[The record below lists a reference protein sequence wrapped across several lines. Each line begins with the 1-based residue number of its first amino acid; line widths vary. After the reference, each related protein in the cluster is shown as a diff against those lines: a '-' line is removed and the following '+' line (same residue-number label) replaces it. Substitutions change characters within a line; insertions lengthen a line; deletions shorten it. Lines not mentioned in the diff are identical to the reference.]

1 MRIYR
6 FLALS
11 LVGLLLTLSQSLSP
25 FRFSAIAQTT
35 SSSPPPGLYYLYQ
48 GQPIPLEIRQD
59 AIAVES
65 QATER
70 SGEPLYRSLRQQLQ
84 PDGATRGDGSTNP
97 PGIEIN
103 QLNDTT
109 ALINLSSRAPQAEA
123 VRRELQQ
130 NADNTVLPVL
140 SRVDG
145 QDTLVLPNEIIV
157 SFDPS
162 WSEAQ
167 VQAAL
172 EQQNLELIRP
182 LRFTTRRYLVRSRS
196 ATGVEVLNVANQL
209 NQVTGIQSAT
219 PNFLQTTTFDVGQPA
234 KSLMLQRE
242 ARPDTP
248 ILRSQ
253 ALPKSLQTDLQT
265 DMMPLLWNLNSTSM
279 RQCQAA
285 ETLNRSCLNAPPN
298 RANVSRT
305 DVRSPEAWQQSRQG
319 EGIVVAVIDS
329 TIQWDHPNLANN
341 LASITRPDRLPNENR
356 GWDFAEDDPD
366 TRVNQGELNL
376 LKEALQDTF
385 RLSDAELVQK
395 YSATAD
401 RLGNKPECQRD
412 NIADCIRSTL
422 QLGISDNFHGTSVA
436 SVIAAQ
442 PFSIAGQSTG
452 VVGVA
457 PKAKILPIRVG
468 TVSIAG
474 PTLSDAAII
483 EAIGYA
489 ADRGADVINL
499 SLGRASPNP
508 ELAARI
514 AEVLDNSPRL
524 IIVAAAGNCGDSSRA
539 DCTQPNRVAY
549 PAGDPEVLAVGATTL
564 SGTRASYSQYG
575 ERLDVV
581 APGGGD
587 DLRVLTTG
595 GTFDNRFWQGMGL
608 PDRPW
613 GNSYDARGAW
623 VWQNGTSFASPAVA
637 GVVALMLG
645 EDPQNQLDRTQIVQ
659 LLKQTAQTRS
669 LILTDAEQELYQR
682 DRQTAG
688 SIPSG
693 LSATQYFFGA
703 GLVDAEAA
711 VKAVQSQVR

>member
-1 MRIYR
+1 
-6 FLALS
+6 
-11 LVGLLLTLSQSLSP
+11 
-25 FRFSAIAQTT
+25 
-35 SSSPPPGLYYLYQ
+35 
-48 GQPIPLEIRQD
+48 
-59 AIAVES
+59 
-65 QATER
+65 
-70 SGEPLYRSLRQQLQ
+70 
-84 PDGATRGDGSTNP
+84 
-97 PGIEIN
+97 
-103 QLNDTT
+103 
-109 ALINLSSRAPQAEA
+109 
-123 VRRELQQ
+123 
-130 NADNTVLPVL
+130 VL

-196 ATGVEVLNVANQL
+196 ATGIEVLNVANQL

-219 PNFLQTTTFDVGQPA
+219 PNFLQTTTFEVGQPA
-234 KSLMLQRE
+234 DSRDSLMLQRE
-242 ARPDTP
+242 ARPGALTP
-248 ILRSQ
+248 RQ
-253 ALPKSLQTDLQT
+253 ATSGGWQT
-265 DMMPLLWNLNSTSM
+265 DMMPLLWNLDSAPI
-279 RQCQAA
+279 RQCQVAR
-285 ETLNRSCLNAPPN
+285 TLNLSCLNAPPN

-305 DVRSPEAWQQSRQG
+305 DMRSPEAWQQSRQG

-341 LASITRPDRLPNENR
+341 LASITRPDRLPNENH
-356 GWDFAEDDPD
+356 GWDFAGDDPD

-385 RLSDAELVQK
+385 RLSDTELVQK

-401 RLGNKPECQRD
+401 EQKNRQDCQGDKLDDCVRLALQN
-412 NIADCIRSTL
+412 NITK
-422 QLGISDNFHGTSVA
+422 NFHGTSVA
-436 SVIAAQ
+436 SVVAAQ
-442 PFSIAGQSTG
+442 PFRNAGKSTG

-457 PKAKILPIRVG
+457 PKAKILPIRIG
-468 TVSIAG
+468 TVGIEG
-474 PTLSDAAII
+474 PSLDSVAII

-489 ADRGADVINL
+489 ADRGADIINL
-499 SLGRASPNP
+499 SLGSALPNS
-508 ELAARI
+508 ELAATI
-514 AEVLDNSPRL
+514 AEVLDNNPRL
-524 IIVAAAGNCGDSSRA
+524 VIVAAAGNCVDSSAPYCRGS
-539 DCTQPNRVAY
+539 QPNRVAY
-549 PAGDPEVLAVGATTL
+549 PAGDPEVVAVGATTL

-581 APGGGD
+581 APGGD
-587 DLRVLTTG
+587 DWGVLTTG
-595 GTFDNRFWQGMGL
+595 GTFDNRFWQGIGL
-608 PDRPW
+608 PNRSW
-613 GNSYDARGAW
+613 GNSYDPRGAW

-637 GVVALMLG
+637 GVVALMLA

-669 LILTDAEQELYQR
+669 LSLTDAEQSVYQR
-682 DRQTAG
+682 DRRAAG
-688 SIPSG
+688 SISPG
-693 LSATQYFFGA
+693 LSAERYFFGA